1 MRGDFDDRFSYDL
14 NPAEPLAKF
23 ANDKLKMKI
32 EKPSIEKESEVR

>member
-14 NPAEPLAKF
+14 KPAETLAKF
-23 ANDKLKMKI
+23 ANAILKMKI